1 MDVTSV
7 TQLTSANFGLQH
19 THVWQ
24 TLIPS
29 LQRLIPR
36 LQKLH
41 GHEQEAAA
49 AHFSEQL
56 LEQARAFSTG
66 EKAATATGDPSQQ
79 LNSLALLALA
89 NMYDTVLASTGVR
102 GRRHPVT
109 VYPKVR
115 EVLGDHTSESD
126 AYDEAV
132 ALPRAMFMMQAAST
146 AGCLTASGHESDV
159 SPAPSPHITR
169 RAALLQQQQQ
179 QGTQQQKGHTSPMI
193 KSMGG
198 MSRVSSEIFTFELQ

>member
-1 MDVTSV
+1 MDATLA
-7 TQLTSANFGLQH
+7 TQLASADFGLQH
-19 THVWQ
+19 THVWR

-29 LQRLIPR
+29 LQRLLPR

-41 GHEQEAAA
+41 GYEQEAAA

-56 LEQARAFSTG
+56 LEQARAFSS
-66 EKAATATGDPSQQ
+66 EKAVTATGDPSQQ

-89 NMYDTVLASTGVR
+89 NMYDTLLASAGVR
-102 GRRHPVT
+102 GRRHPVA

-115 EVLGDHTSESD
+115 EVLGDASD
-126 AYDEAV
+126 SDVHGEAV

-146 AGCLTASGHESDV
+146 AGCLTAAGHESDA

-169 RAALLQQQQQ
+169 RAAA
-179 QGTQQQKGHTSPMI
+179 QGAHQQKGPTSPMM

-198 MSRVSSEIFTFELQ
+198 MSRVGSEIFTFELQ